1 MPMAATPKMGMPTA
15 VTIKPMM
22 AGMTFRPASWP
33 RWTGKIRLPA
43 PKNIPNSVPAT
54 RIFCRMVNFFTVI
67 AISSFIYELII
78 KDILAKVKRGII
90 IVI

>member
-43 PKNIPNSVPAT
+43 PKNIPNNVPAT

-67 AISSFIYELII
+67 VISSFIYELII